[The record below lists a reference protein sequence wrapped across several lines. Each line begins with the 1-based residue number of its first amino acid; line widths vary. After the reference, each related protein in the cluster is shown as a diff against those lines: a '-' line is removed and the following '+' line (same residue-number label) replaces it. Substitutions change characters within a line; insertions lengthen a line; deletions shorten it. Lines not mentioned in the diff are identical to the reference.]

1 MPGTG
6 IWLDDDAF
14 RQSAGQIWLQQQHQR
29 VQAGQ
34 DWAQQQIQQA
44 MRSVQAMVP
53 PAAPP
58 AQPEAPV
65 TTGAPPP
72 VATPTPAPAPT
83 PTPIAPPPEAAPPP
97 PAAETP
103 PPAPPPAA
111 PPPTPVPQ
119 PQTQT
124 PTQTTDLTNAGAD
137 WANQQIQNLLGGAAN
152 AAQATPPPPP
162 PPGPAP
168 SPAAPPP
175 AQAGPAPS
183 GGVDSSSPSN
193 FARSFAPYAQYAAQ
207 QLGVDPTWVT
217 AMAGSESNYG
227 KAAGNELFGIKAL
240 PGQAGT
246 TMMTHEGEYGGT
258 NVNQTFAS
266 YDSPMAATQS
276 FVNLIKNHYP
286 GAVNAP
292 DLGTF
297 VHGLK
302 QGGYFTAA
310 EPEYRGI
317 LQGISDRVGGAVQD
331 ALQGGQQAVGGA
343 VQGAQN
349 AVQNVAQQGLSA
361 VNTAVDAAKSQIATR
376 ASQFGLGLSS
386 GDAMAFCGPTA
397 AIAFAQTYGRNPSV
411 DEAKQLAQ
419 QVGWNAAQGMA
430 GVGSEVKLLQA
441 MGVDAHATQGVDWS
455 QVGRDASGGNPVI
468 IDTPGHYYYVD
479 GYNAQT
485 GQMHVGTSGTDLKG
499 GAEWM
504 TPDQINAMPQSHG
517 AARSAVFADHPLAQQ
532 DGLAQSVGDAIGT
545 VSRVGQ
551 LTSPLGIASLGAQAG
566 QALNPAGAGP
576 LLDQSRQL
584 AGNILGGAASGVQG
598 KVNDITRA
606 VLDIGGTPPSSVPS
620 VQDQLQQTAQQIQ
633 QVPQSVGDLLSQ
645 NAMTAAGIPNVAGK
659 ALQDAG
665 TGLGDWWQREGEL
678 AAQYPD
684 LASQFQPLDL
694 TRPLGPQLGFD
705 PYGQIVQQG
714 IPQLVGGIQRGN
726 VGDVLGGG
734 LQTLLGAASA
744 LPGTGGAAEAA
755 GAEVPALLR
764 NLPSV
769 AQVPWSEQSLA
780 LLRQGPQELP
790 LSAIP
795 WSDRSLAL
803 LAQGPGADLA
813 PAAYSP
819 RGVLIDPLTRQE
831 MVPRGVS
838 QYGPHGVAIDPVTG
852 QEMLPATPV
861 PSIANSYAA
870 AVAANPEATQFVR
883 TAGNQFEP
891 VVAPEPQA
899 AGDVLT
905 GLRNMLS
912 GRQGTGGGPFGG
924 RQEAAI
930 NAAFARAL
938 GGGAAGGLGAYET
951 TDPND
956 PNRWLKVAGGAGLG
970 ALAGG
975 PGVDI
980 AAGVPRAVGAAR
992 AAGAAAGLTP
1002 PSLGDWLGGLYKGG
1016 VISGLNTMADVA
1028 FNATL
1033 SPMLSGVTGAAR
1045 DLATF
1050 QPGRLQGR
1058 VLGAQSGLV
1067 NWTDNFLQ
1075 GLSDS
1080 LARPSSLSAR
1090 AGGGLPG
1097 VLANVFEG
1105 AGALHGAFQ
1114 NATSQLIQAME
1125 HGAASGEAAS
1135 AAGHSGPAWFTEF
1148 QRQFAQ
1154 PVSAEVQAMGDRAA
1168 ARGDLGTLTSA
1179 FGKFVNQAGPV
1190 GDALF
1195 PVYRMG
1201 MALGSRMVEASP
1213 LGLAGTAADVALKA
1227 PLSKGPYAD
1236 ILANAYKGAGGGLS
1250 GLRAAMGATPAGSA
1264 VGPLSERLTNNLIGT
1279 ALSVWLASKATSG
1292 TITGSGPTD
1301 PGERRVWL
1309 GDGNQPNSF
1318 LAPDGAYHS
1327 WEKLPPQLKGPMM
1340 AAGAYADAVQAY
1352 NKQVVKQA
1360 SAGPQAYGVEDPRV
1374 SAAAQLVSE
1383 VGEQLASA
1391 TPMRTMANLYDALQS
1406 GGVAGTALRGAT
1418 DTASSI
1424 LGGLV
1429 PESGLVRSVAQM
1441 TDPLQRQALQ
1451 AQTSQQLPQSIAEN
1465 VMQNIPVLR
1474 ENLPAR
1480 LDVLGRQIGNPLQG
1494 AGEVLPVRTAP
1505 GTPTPI
1511 LAAMQHA
1518 DVTPT
1523 ATPDKIAYGPMR
1535 EIALRPDERQAYERY
1550 RGAIIQRSAGP
1561 LVGSDRWQQMSSFSQ
1576 HQALSTIDQ
1585 AASTAAQQMVLRD
1598 IVRTGDAAGR
1608 ANWVT
1613 GSALAPVVG
1622 YSPDVLGN
1630 QLSMQQQLQTLQHRA
1645 LMQSLLGA

>member
-162 PPGPAP
+162 PPPPPGPAP

-227 KAAGNELFGIKAL
+227 KAARNELFGLKAM

-286 GAVNAP
+286 RAVNAP

-397 AIAFAQTYGRNPSV
+397 AIAFAQTYGRNPTV

-532 DGLAQSVGDAIGT
+532 DGLAQSVGN
-545 VSRVGQ
+545 
-551 LTSPLGIASLGAQAG
+551 IASNIPIPMVGMTPREIGSALGQVQQGAQLA
-566 QALNPAGAGP
+566 N
-576 LLDQSRQL
+576 QL
-584 AGNILGGAASGVQG
+584 INQIQPISAQ
-598 KVNDITRA
+598 
-606 VLDIGGTPPSSVPS
+606 PS
-620 VQDQLQQTAQQIQ
+620 VQNRANDLLQAVQDVGGPVQQNVSDLLQTAQQA
-633 QVPQSVGDLLSQ
+633 PQSLSDMLTQNALLSQ
-645 NAMTAAGIPNVAGK
+645 GIPT
-659 ALQDAG
+659 QPSIG
-665 TGLGDWWQREGEL
+665 TMPNLS
-678 AAQYPD
+678 A
-684 LASQFQPLDL
+684 
-694 TRPLGPQLGFD
+694 
-705 PYGQIVQQG
+705 QG
-714 IPQLVGGIQRGN
+714 IAGG
-726 VGDVLGGG
+726 LGGG
-734 LQTLLGAASA
+734 LQDASQALQQTYQTLTNQTPEAQQANLRGQQMAQAITGAVPALQLQDISTPLGAA
-744 LPGTGGAAEAA
+744 
-755 GAEVPALLR
+755 
-764 NLPSV
+764 
-769 AQVPWSEQSLA
+769 
-780 LLRQGPQELP
+780 
-790 LSAIP
+790 
-795 WSDRSLAL
+795 
-803 LAQGPGADLA
+803 
-813 PAAYSP
+813 
-819 RGVLIDPLTRQE
+819 
-831 MVPRGVS
+831 
-838 QYGPHGVAIDPVTG
+838 
-852 QEMLPATPV
+852 
-861 PSIANSYAA
+861 
-870 AVAANPEATQFVR
+870 
-883 TAGNQFEP
+883 
-891 VVAPEPQA
+891 
-899 AGDVLT
+899 
-905 GLRNMLS
+905 
-912 GRQGTGGGPFGG
+912 
-924 RQEAAI
+924 
-930 NAAFARAL
+930 
-938 GGGAAGGLGAYET
+938 
-951 TDPND
+951 
-956 PNRWLKVAGGAGLG
+956 
-970 ALAGG
+970 
-975 PGVDI
+975 
-980 AAGVPRAVGAAR
+980 
-992 AAGAAAGLTP
+992 
-1002 PSLGDWLGGLYKGG
+1002 
-1016 VISGLNTMADVA
+1016 
-1028 FNATL
+1028 
-1033 SPMLSGVTGAAR
+1033 
-1045 DLATF
+1045 
-1050 QPGRLQGR
+1050 
-1058 VLGAQSGLV
+1058 
-1067 NWTDNFLQ
+1067 
-1075 GLSDS
+1075 
-1080 LARPSSLSAR
+1080 
-1090 AGGGLPG
+1090 
-1097 VLANVFEG
+1097 
-1105 AGALHGAFQ
+1105 
-1114 NATSQLIQAME
+1114 
-1125 HGAASGEAAS
+1125 
-1135 AAGHSGPAWFTEF
+1135 
-1148 QRQFAQ
+1148 
-1154 PVSAEVQAMGDRAA
+1154 
-1168 ARGDLGTLTSA
+1168 
-1179 FGKFVNQAGPV
+1179 
-1190 GDALF
+1190 
-1195 PVYRMG
+1195 
-1201 MALGSRMVEASP
+1201 
-1213 LGLAGTAADVALKA
+1213 
-1227 PLSKGPYAD
+1227 
-1236 ILANAYKGAGGGLS
+1236 
-1250 GLRAAMGATPAGSA
+1250 
-1264 VGPLSERLTNNLIGT
+1264 
-1279 ALSVWLASKATSG
+1279 
-1292 TITGSGPTD
+1292 
-1301 PGERRVWL
+1301 
-1309 GDGNQPNSF
+1309 
-1318 LAPDGAYHS
+1318 
-1327 WEKLPPQLKGPMM
+1327 
-1340 AAGAYADAVQAY
+1340 
-1352 NKQVVKQA
+1352 
-1360 SAGPQAYGVEDPRV
+1360 
-1374 SAAAQLVSE
+1374 
-1383 VGEQLASA
+1383 
-1391 TPMRTMANLYDALQS
+1391 
-1406 GGVAGTALRGAT
+1406 
-1418 DTASSI
+1418 
-1424 LGGLV
+1424 
-1429 PESGLVRSVAQM
+1429 
-1441 TDPLQRQALQ
+1441 
-1451 AQTSQQLPQSIAEN
+1451 
-1465 VMQNIPVLR
+1465 
-1474 ENLPAR
+1474 
-1480 LDVLGRQIGNPLQG
+1480 
-1494 AGEVLPVRTAP
+1494 
-1505 GTPTPI
+1505 
-1511 LAAMQHA
+1511 
-1518 DVTPT
+1518 
-1523 ATPDKIAYGPMR
+1523 
-1535 EIALRPDERQAYERY
+1535 
-1550 RGAIIQRSAGP
+1550 
-1561 LVGSDRWQQMSSFSQ
+1561 
-1576 HQALSTIDQ
+1576 
-1585 AASTAAQQMVLRD
+1585 
-1598 IVRTGDAAGR
+1598 
-1608 ANWVT
+1608 
-1613 GSALAPVVG
+1613 
-1622 YSPDVLGN
+1622 
-1630 QLSMQQQLQTLQHRA
+1630 
-1645 LMQSLLGA
+1645 